1 LNSSVGPDWKS
12 RSRYIP
18 SPHNPNTKPT
28 LPVGL
33 IERNMHYMRPFPQN
47 WQRSKNE
54 WLYFSDESMNNRS
67 SKRNFFADIHF
78 RSLEDLGDGNVQMAQ
93 IGHKRQVLD
102 VRNGL
107 EKKSEGDKSYR
118 RVELSPDFHK
128 FGSTLPPIDFGRVK
142 KRHGHAKTYLLMKN
156 EVIPIVDEHDFE
168 EKERKR
174 EHDEIVDEVIQL
186 DNWKPVETMTN
197 AFKVFDTDPDDT
209 NGVKYRPRFR

>member
-1 LNSSVGPDWKS
+1 
-12 RSRYIP
+12 
-18 SPHNPNTKPT
+18 
-28 LPVGL
+28 
-33 IERNMHYMRPFPQN
+33 
-47 WQRSKNE
+47 
-54 WLYFSDESMNNRS
+54 
-67 SKRNFFADIHF
+67 
-78 RSLEDLGDGNVQMAQ
+78 MAQ

-128 FGSTLPPIDFGRVK
+128 LGSTLPPIDFGRVK

-156 EVIPIVDEHDFE
+156 EVI
-168 EKERKR
+168 
-174 EHDEIVDEVIQL
+174 QL
-186 DNWKPVETMTN
+186 DNWKPVETMAS